1 MTAVDFYNVDG
12 LPLHVLVVHF
22 VIVLVPLTA
31 LCVILAAVWPAVRR
45 RLGVALA
52 LLGLAI
58 IALVPLAT
66 QAGEWLMQ
74 RVAPTP
80 LIGEH
85 TAYGNALWPWSLSLG
100 ILGIATWLWYFL
112 LERRNKG
119 GTDPRRPSRGVR
131 RAAAV
136 VIAVLAL
143 GLGTGATV
151 QTILAGES
159 GSRAVWEGSFSDTP
173 QR

>member
-1 MTAVDFYNVDG
+1 MSAVDIYNVGG

-22 VIVLVPLTA
+22 TIVLVPLTA
-31 LCVILAAVWPAVRR
+31 LCVIVAALWPAVRR

-52 LLGLAI
+52 LLGAAI
-58 IALVPLAT
+58 IALVPLT
-66 QAGEWLMQ
+66 TEAGEWLMQ

-80 LIGEH
+80 LIAEH

-100 ILGIATWLWYFL
+100 ILGIATWLWYSL
-112 LERRNKG
+112 LDRRA
-119 GTDPRRPSRGVR
+119 DRRTPPRGVR
-131 RAAAV
+131 ITISV

-143 GLGTGATV
+143 GIGVGGTV

-159 GSRAVWEGSFSDTP
+159 GSRAVWEGSFSETP
-173 QR
+173 R

>member
-1 MTAVDFYNVDG
+1 MDFYNVDG

-52 LLGLAI
+52 LLGVAI
-58 IALVPLAT
+58 IALVPLT
-66 QAGEWLMQ
+66 TEAGEWLMQ

-80 LIGEH
+80 LISEH

-100 ILGIATWLWYFL
+100 ILGIATWLWYL
-112 LERRNKG
+112 LLDRRRS
-119 GTDPRRPSRGVR
+119 RRGPSAGVR
-131 RAAAV
+131 HTV
-136 VIAVLAL
+136 TVIIAVLAI
-143 GLGTGATV
+143 GIGVGATW

-159 GSRAVWEGSFSDTP
+159 GSRAVWEGSFSETP
-173 QR
+173 R

>member
-1 MTAVDFYNVDG
+1 MDFYNVDG

-22 VIVLVPLTA
+22 TIVLVPLTA
-31 LCVILAAVWPAVRR
+31 LCVMLAAVWPAVRR
-45 RLGVALA
+45 RLGVAVA
-52 LLGLAI
+52 LLGVAI
-58 IALVPLAT
+58 IALVPLT
-66 QAGEWLMQ
+66 TEAGEWLMQ

-100 ILGIATWLWYFL
+100 ILGIATWLWYL
-112 LERRNKG
+112 MLDRRKS
-119 GTDPRRPSRGVR
+119 RRGPSAGVR
-131 RAAAV
+131 RTVTV

-143 GLGTGATV
+143 GIGVGATW

-159 GSRAVWEGSFSDTP
+159 GSRAVWEGSFSEMP
-173 QR
+173 R

>member
-1 MTAVDFYNVDG
+1 VSAVDIYNVDG

-22 VIVLVPLTA
+22 TIVLVPLTA
-31 LCVILAAVWPAVRR
+31 LCVIVAALWPAVRR
-45 RLGVALA
+45 RLGVAVA
-52 LLGLAI
+52 LLGAAI
-58 IALVPLAT
+58 IALVPLT
-66 QAGEWLMQ
+66 TEAGEWLLQ

-100 ILGIATWLWYFL
+100 VLGIATWLWYL
-112 LERRNKG
+112 IIDRR
-119 GTDPRRPSRGVR
+119 TSRRAPSAGVR
-131 RAAAV
+131 RTVTV

-143 GLGTGATV
+143 GIGVGATW

-159 GSRAVWEGSFSDTP
+159 GSRAVWEGSFSEMP
-173 QR
+173 R